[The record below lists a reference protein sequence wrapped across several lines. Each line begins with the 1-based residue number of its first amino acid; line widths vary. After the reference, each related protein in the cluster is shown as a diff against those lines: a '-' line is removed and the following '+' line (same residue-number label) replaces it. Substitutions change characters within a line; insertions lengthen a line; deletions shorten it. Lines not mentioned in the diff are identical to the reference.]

1 MAQRKTWLSL
11 FFQALLL
18 LAFSAVIVLFMPR
31 AETFSYDYELDKPW
45 RYGDIIASHNFPIY
59 KSDQVVSHERDSVMR
74 LYHPY
79 YTFSDT
85 AATQVARFWASFR
98 DGQQGALSWK
108 YANYVAKRLEDIY
121 AAGIMDSGE
130 YTQWQDSAVTGIAL
144 VEGNT
149 ARVIALRDI
158 YTVRSAYADIT
169 AGDSVHFLH
178 DILMQCPLEDFLT
191 PNLAKDNERSEQS
204 KHDLNASVIVTKGEV
219 ALGQKVIGRGDIV
232 TEERLAI
239 LESMKRDVLKANGNR
254 DEQRLLLAGQWVF
267 VLLLLLTFYFY
278 LKLFRPDYLHS
289 DSSLLLL
296 FFLIS
301 VFPII
306 TSLIEHRTGYTAYII
321 PYAMVPLFV
330 RVFLDARTAFV
341 AHVVCVLLSAMS
353 VYAPFEF
360 VVVQIVA
367 GFAAIYSVKE
377 ITSRS
382 DVFRSAV
389 IVTGLAALTMLT
401 YDISLGTT
409 FAKLSRTWY
418 MALVMSGVLLLFAYP
433 LMYLFEKLFGF
444 TSSVTLIEL
453 SNINAP
459 LLRRMSKEA
468 QGTFNHSMQ
477 VANLATEVAAKIG
490 AKTELVRTGALYH
503 DIGKMKNPAFYTENQ
518 SSVNPHDNL
527 SEERSA
533 QIIIQHVADGLEM
546 ADKNRLPADIKGFI
560 ATHHGRSKTKYFYVN
575 YVNKHPG
582 EPVNEELF
590 TYPGPNPNTLEQ
602 AILMMADSVEA
613 ASRSLKIINDDTLR
627 ELVGRI
633 IDTQVSEG
641 YFRDCPITFHDIEVA
656 KEQFISSLKTIY
668 HTRISYPEI
677 KKPEQPATN
686 QQGNFFGS
694 YKNWNH
700 TRRDRR
706 QQRQNKA

>member
-1 MAQRKTWLSL
+1 MARRKKWLSV
-11 FFQALLL
+11 FFPSLLL
-18 LAFSAVIVLFMPR
+18 LAFSAAIVFFMPR
-31 AETFSYDYELDKPW
+31 AETFSYDYEIDKPW

-59 KSDQVVSHERDSVMR
+59 KSENVIRHERDSVMR

-503 DIGKMKNPAFYTENQ
+503 DIGKMANPVFFTENQ
-518 SSVNPHDNL
+518 ANVNPHEKL
-527 SEERSA
+527 SEKESA
-533 QIIIQHVADGLEM
+533 SIIINHVSEGLRLAEQY
-546 ADKNRLPADIKGFI
+546 DLPDIIKNFI
-560 ATHHGRSKTKYFYVN
+560 TSHHGTGVVKYFYVKYKN
-575 YVNKHPG
+575 NHPD
-582 EPVNEELF
+582 EEIDEEAF
-590 TYPGPNPNTLEQ
+590 TYPGPNPMTREQ
-602 AILMMADSVEA
+602 AILMMADTVEA
-613 ASRSLKIINDDTLR
+613 ASRSLNEYTEESLSELINRL
-627 ELVGRI
+627 
-633 IDTQVSEG
+633 IDNQVNAG
-641 YFRDCPITFHDIEVA
+641 YFSECPITFLDIATA
-656 KEQFISSLKTIY
+656 KQVLLENLKSIY
-668 HTRISYPEI
+668 HTRIKYPEL
-677 KKPEQPATN
+677 KKE
-686 QQGNFFGS
+686 
-694 YKNWNH
+694 
-700 TRRDRR
+700 
-706 QQRQNKA
+706 